1 MVVEGGG
8 EGKVWNCRGGEETN
22 DLLTLTHFLIPE
34 ADVVRVEVG
43 MRGNEGWDSE
53 R

>member
-1 MVVEGGG
+1 M
-8 EGKVWNCRGGEETN
+8 WNCRGGEGAN

-34 ADVVRVEVG
+34 ADVVRVEAG
-43 MRGNEGWDSE
+43 MRGNEGRDSG